1 MKKSIFGSLM
11 VLFAIVLTISSVS
24 ASANIVHTDLA
35 FAEVSIDGNTIAL
48 DSITGLPVEIIAGF
62 VSDTVPVRVEFKALD
77 NASDVRIKVYVEGYR
92 DEISDTTAR
101 FNVIAGSTYT
111 KELILTLPS
120 SMDLD
125 DLTEDLDLIVRIS
138 GKDVNAEEGVYTLK
152 MQKDTYTLSFLSVDT
167 PNSVVAGDV
176 VAVDVV
182 LKNHGANRL
191 DDTYVKASIP
201 ELGIQR
207 TVYFGDLDVDGNAD
221 DDEIADT
228 VNKRIYLTVPRNS
241 AAGLYDIEL
250 EAYNYDSKVA
260 TKKAIQ
266 VQGLDAA
273 ILPTVTAKTI
283 AVGEEATFELA
294 LINPNSKMVVYS
306 ITPSNA
312 EGLLVEVAEP
322 IVTVSADSSRTVQ
335 IRVKATESAEE
346 GTHIVTVNVNSASG
360 LVEQV
365 SFSANVEGSSKAT
378 DSVMVLTVVLAIIFV
393 VLLVVL
399 IVLLTKKPTETEEFG
414 ETSYY

>member
-1 MKKSIFGSLM
+1 MKKSIFGSLI
-11 VLFAIVLTISSVS
+11 VLFAIVLTISTVS
-24 ASANIVHTDLA
+24 AAVDGDVVNFDDV
-35 FAEVSIDGNTIAL
+35 EVTVDGNTIV
-48 DSITGLPVEIIAGF
+48 GNEIIAGF
-62 VSDTVPVRVEFKALD
+62 VSDTIPVEIEFTAINDADDVRV
-77 NASDVRIKVYVEGYR
+77 KVYIEGYR

-101 FNVIAGSTYT
+101 FNVINESSYT
-111 KELILTLPS
+111 KKLVLTLPS

-125 DLTEDLDLIVRIS
+125 GLTESLDLIVRIS
-138 GKDVNAEEGVYTLK
+138 GKNVNADEETYSLK
-152 MQKDTYTLSFLSVDT
+152 MQKETYTLSFLSVDT
-167 PNSVVAGDV
+167 PNTIVAGDV
-176 VAVDVV
+176 IAVDVV

-191 DDTYVKASIP
+191 DDVYVKASIP

-207 TVYFGDLDVDGNAD
+207 TVYFGDLDVDGNDD

-241 AAGLYDIEL
+241 GAGIYDVEL
-250 EAYNYDSKVA
+250 EAYNYDSRVA
-260 TKKAIQ
+260 TKKAVQI
-266 VQGLDAA
+266 QGLDAA

-283 AVGEEATFELA
+283 AVGEETTFEVVLV
-294 LINPNSKMVVYS
+294 NPNDKMVVYS

-335 IRVKATESAEE
+335 VRVKATESAEE

-365 SFSANVEGSSKAT
+365 SFSANIEGNSKTAT
-378 DSVMVLTVVLAIIFV
+378 SSVMVLTVVLAIIFV
-393 VLLVVL
+393 VLLIVL

>member
-1 MKKSIFGSLM
+1 MKKSIFGSLI
-11 VLFAIVLTISSVS
+11 VLFAIVLTISTVS
-24 ASANIVHTDLA
+24 AAVDGDVVNFDDV
-35 FAEVSIDGNTIAL
+35 EVTVDGNTIV
-48 DSITGLPVEIIAGF
+48 GNEIIAGF
-62 VSDTVPVRVEFKALD
+62 VSDTIPVEIEFTAINDADDVRV
-77 NASDVRIKVYVEGYR
+77 KVYIEGYR

-101 FNVIAGSTYT
+101 FNVINESSYT
-111 KELILTLPS
+111 KKLVLTLPS

-125 DLTEDLDLIVRIS
+125 GLTESLDLIVRIS
-138 GKDVNAEEGVYTLK
+138 GKNVNADEETYSLK
-152 MQKDTYTLSFLSVDT
+152 MQKETYTLSFLSVDT
-167 PNSVVAGDV
+167 PNTIVAGDV
-176 VAVDVV
+176 IAVDVV
-182 LKNHGANRL
+182 LKNYGANRL
-191 DDTYVKASIP
+191 DDVYVKASIP

-207 TVYFGDLDVDGNAD
+207 TVYFGDLDVDGNDD

-241 AAGLYDIEL
+241 GAGIYDVEL
-250 EAYNYDSKVA
+250 EAYNYDSRVA
-260 TKKAIQ
+260 TKKAVQI
-266 VQGLDAA
+266 QGLDAA

-283 AVGEEATFELA
+283 AVGEETTFEVVLV
-294 LINPNSKMVVYS
+294 NPNDKMVVYS

-335 IRVKATESAEE
+335 VRVKATESAEE

-365 SFSANVEGSSKAT
+365 SFSANIEGNSKTAT
-378 DSVMVLTVVLAIIFV
+378 SSVMVLTVVLAIIFV
-393 VLLVVL
+393 VLLIVL